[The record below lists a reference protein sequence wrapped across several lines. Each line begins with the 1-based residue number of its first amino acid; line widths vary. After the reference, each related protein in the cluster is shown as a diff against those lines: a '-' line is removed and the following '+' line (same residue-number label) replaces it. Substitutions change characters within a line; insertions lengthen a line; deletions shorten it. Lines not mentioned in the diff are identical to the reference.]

1 MICFFFAIFAVMR
14 FDDVIGHQG
23 AKERLIRM
31 IQEERLPHSL
41 LISAPVGSG
50 EMMLAR
56 ALAQYIHCS
65 GRAPGATDSCG
76 RCPSCLLHQSLN
88 HSDLHFIFP
97 VLKKKNQ
104 TDTLSDDWLA
114 DWRDFLREDPWMDFR
129 QWQSTLGNPNGQP
142 KIYVHDAEA
151 LRRKM
156 SLSARS
162 SDVNIAL
169 IWLPEKMQ
177 PETANKLLKL
187 IEEPE
192 AGSMFILVSNSP
204 AEVLPTIYS
213 RCQRIELRRLSD
225 TDAASALADGFTP
238 DANQLAAAHLAEG
251 NVIAA
256 REEAGNSKDS
266 ALFLD
271 LFMALM
277 RQAYARK
284 IGELKKWSEQVADL
298 GRETEARFLDYC
310 QRMVRENFIYNL
322 KIQALNYMTG
332 PEQQFSERFC
342 PFINERNVEQIIS
355 ELNEAKTDIQGNGN
369 AKIIFFDLAIKMIM
383 LLKK

>member
-1 MICFFFAIFAVMR
+1 
-14 FDDVIGHQG
+14 
-23 AKERLIRM
+23 M
-31 IQEERLPHSL
+31 IQENRLPHSL
-41 LISAPVGSG
+41 LISAPIGSG

-56 ALAQYIHCS
+56 ALAQFIHCT
-65 GRAPGATDSCG
+65 GRGPEDTDSCG

-88 HSDLHFIFP
+88 HSDLHFVFP
-97 VLKKKNQ
+97 VLKRKNQ
-104 TDTLSDDWLA
+104 TETLSDDWLPEF
-114 DWRDFLREDPWMDFR
+114 RDFIREDPWMDFR
-129 QWQSTLGNPNGQP
+129 QWQSLLGNPNGQP

-156 SLSARS
+156 NLSARN

-192 AGSMFILVSNSP
+192 EGSMFILVSNAP

-225 TDAASALADGFTP
+225 RETAMALSGGFTP

-256 REEAGNSKDS
+256 MDENSNAKDS

-271 LFMALM
+271 LFMTLM
-277 RQAYARK
+277 RQAYSRK
-284 IGELKKWSEQVADL
+284 IGELKKWSEQVAEL
-298 GRETEARFLDYC
+298 GRESEARFLDYC

-322 KIQALNYMTG
+322 KISALNYMTTA
-332 PEQQFSERFC
+332 EQQFSERFC
-342 PFINERNVEQIIS
+342 PFINERNVEQIIA
-355 ELNEAKTDIQGNGN
+355 ELNEAKIDIQGNGN

>member
-1 MICFFFAIFAVMR
+1 MR
-14 FDDVIGHQG
+14 FEDVIGHRS
-23 AKERLIRM
+23 AKERLVRM
-31 IQEERLPHSL
+31 VQEDRLPHSL
-41 LISAPVGSG
+41 LISAPAGSG

-56 ALAQYIHCS
+56 ALAQYIHCT
-65 GRAPGATDSCG
+65 GRTPEQTDNCG
-76 RCPSCLLHQSLN
+76 RCPSCLLHQSLH

-97 VLKKKNQ
+97 VLKKKSQ
-104 TDTLSDDWLA
+104 TDTLSDDWLT
-114 DWRDFLREDPWMDFR
+114 DWHDFLREDPWMDFR
-129 QWQSTLGNPNGQP
+129 QWQASLGNPNGQP

-156 SLSARS
+156 NLSARN

-192 AGSMFILVSNSP
+192 SGSMFILVSNSP
-204 AEVLPTIYS
+204 AEILPTIYS

-225 TDAASALADGFTP
+225 SETATAIAGGRSP
-238 DANQLAAAHLAEG
+238 DADDVAAAHLAEG

-256 REEAGNSKDS
+256 RDQASNSKDS
-266 ALFLD
+266 ALFLN

-284 IGELKKWSEQVADL
+284 IGELKKWSEQAADL
-298 GRETEARFLDYC
+298 GRETSCRFLDYC
-310 QRMVRENFIYNL
+310 QRMIRENFIFNL
-322 KIQALNYMTG
+322 KISSLNYMTE
-332 PEQQFSERFC
+332 PEQQFSQRFC
-342 PFINERNVEQIIS
+342 LFINERNVEDMIA
-355 ELNEAKTDIQGNGN
+355 EFNEAKIDVQGNGN
-369 AKIIFFDLAIKMIM
+369 AKIIFFDLAIKMIL